1 MCPNTRES
9 IMKPTSIFAALAI
22 LASIPGGAEPATAQQ
37 PDSSQ
42 ITPRAV
48 DLNESF
54 ADPDAQAWVARFERA
69 GRAVYDARFALLDV
83 LSLRP
88 GMSVADIGAGSGFFA
103 RLIAERVAP
112 SGQVYAVDIA
122 ESLVEHMAKTADE
135 MGVHNFHAILGGERT
150 PRLDSNSV
158 EAVYIMDA
166 YHHFAYPAEM
176 LAEIKRALRPG
187 GELLLIEYE
196 RIPGVTPRGRLEML
210 RAGKDVF
217 RREFIEAGFEFIKE
231 VDLIGELDPSS
242 YALHFRLP

>member
-1 MCPNTRES
+1 
-9 IMKPTSIFAALAI
+9 MKPTGILVAVAI
-22 LASIPGGAEPATAQQ
+22 LALFLGRAEPAAAQQ
-37 PDSSQ
+37 EDPSQ
-42 ITPRAV
+42 ITQSAI

-54 ADPDAQAWVARFERA
+54 ADPDAQLWVQRFERA

-83 LSLRP
+83 LSLKP
-88 GMSVADIGAGSGFFA
+88 GMSVADIGAGSGFFT

-112 SGQVYAVDIA
+112 SGQVYGVDIA
-122 ESLVEHMAKTADE
+122 ESLVDHMAEKADA
-135 MGVHNFHAILGGERT
+135 MGIDNFHAVLGGERS

-158 EAVYIMDA
+158 DAVYIMDA

-196 RIPGVTPRGRLEML
+196 RIEGLTTPGRMAML
-210 RAGKDVF
+210 RAGKEVF
-217 RREFIEAGFEFIKE
+217 RSEFIDAGFELVEE
-231 VDLIGELDPSS
+231 VDLIGRLDPSS

>member
-1 MCPNTRES
+1 
-9 IMKPTSIFAALAI
+9 MKPASILGALVI
-22 LASIPGGAEPATAQQ
+22 LASFSGATAPAIAQQ
-37 PDSSQ
+37 SDSSR
-42 ITPRAV
+42 ITQRAV

-54 ADPDAQAWVARFERA
+54 ADPDAQAWVSRFERA

-88 GMSVADIGAGSGFFA
+88 GVSVADIGAGSGFFA

-122 ESLVEHMAKTADE
+122 ESLVEHMDKTADE
-135 MGVHNFHAILGGERT
+135 MGIENFHAVLGGERT

-158 EAVYIMDA
+158 DAVYVMDA

-176 LAEIKRALRPG
+176 LSEIKRAMRPG
-187 GELLLIEYE
+187 AELLLIEYH
-196 RIPGVTPRGRLEML
+196 RIEGLTSPGRMEML
-210 RAGKDVF
+210 RAGKEVF
-217 RREFIEAGFEFIKE
+217 QREFIEAGFELVEE
-231 VDLIGELDPSS
+231 VDLVGELDPSS